1 MTFEWDDDK
10 SRKNI
15 EKHGIGFETAKDL
28 WHDKNR
34 IEIEVPHPVEER
46 WIILGR
52 VQGKIW
58 AAIYTVRQ
66 GSIRIISVR
75 RARAKEVRLYEEEAL
90 S

>member
-28 WHDKNR
+28 WHDENR